1 MHDYFNFVG
10 AIKVAPNLY
19 RSLTPAQGELS
30 FVSNLF
36 TNHTGQFK
44 MKVNTFKNSWN

>member
-10 AIKVAPNLY
+10 AIKVAHNPY

-30 FVSNLF
+30 FVSNLR

-44 MKVNTFKNSWN
+44 MKVNTFKNS